1 VATFTFATML
11 SVISFYS
18 SNFSPRTVENFL
30 LHKTS
35 MQTLGIF
42 LGGFI
47 YCLSS
52 LFFMRS
58 SENEQLVISATV
70 ALVYA
75 LACVVYF
82 IKFVYTVATSVQFEK
97 LVIKIYKEADTIVDE
112 TIAYFQEKPVFDHL
126 PQLETLHQY
135 TVHADRNGY
144 VEYINFD
151 RLVEL
156 STEFEGITVL
166 RFRIGEFLSGNEPLA
181 IFYTNRKLE
190 DEPRLQ
196 EVLNR
201 SLTYE
206 TEPSTM
212 FDPNFARKKLIEI
225 ALRAVSPGINDPN
238 TAIHILH
245 YKALLDAKFARLP
258 GRFVLMGEEKK
269 DFDEEALRY
278 SGCVFYDF
286 NNFSKDLYESYG
298 QLIHYM
304 KTDIS
309 GVVALFDSLLTV
321 AYVAHPKK
329 LSYIKDYSNYLSNLT
344 SPNFTERLDRQNIEE
359 RQQRI
364 LGIVCDEEK

>member
-1 VATFTFATML
+1 
-11 SVISFYS
+11 
-18 SNFSPRTVENFL
+18 
-30 LHKTS
+30 
-35 MQTLGIF
+35 
-42 LGGFI
+42 
-47 YCLSS
+47 
-52 LFFMRS
+52 
-58 SENEQLVISATV
+58 
-70 ALVYA
+70 
-75 LACVVYF
+75 
-82 IKFVYTVATSVQFEK
+82 
-97 LVIKIYKEADTIVDE
+97 
-112 TIAYFQEKPVFDHL
+112 
-126 PQLETLHQY
+126 
-135 TVHADRNGY
+135 
-144 VEYINFD
+144 
-151 RLVEL
+151 
-156 STEFEGITVL
+156 
-166 RFRIGEFLSGNEPLA
+166 
-181 IFYTNRKLE
+181 
-190 DEPRLQ
+190 
-196 EVLNR
+196 
-201 SLTYE
+201 
-206 TEPSTM
+206 M

-321 AYVAHPKK
+321 AYAAHPKK

>member
-1 VATFTFATML
+1 
-11 SVISFYS
+11 
-18 SNFSPRTVENFL
+18 
-30 LHKTS
+30 
-35 MQTLGIF
+35 MQL
-42 LGGFI
+42 
-47 YCLSS
+47 
-52 LFFMRS
+52 
-58 SENEQLVISATV
+58 
-70 ALVYA
+70 
-75 LACVVYF
+75 
-82 IKFVYTVATSVQFEK
+82 EK
-97 LVIKIYKEADTIVDE
+97 LVNKIYKEADTIVDE

-144 VEYINFD
+144 VDYINFD

-321 AYVAHPKK
+321 AYAAHPKK